1 MVPGEAGSLADV
13 GAGDGQLARELT
25 ARGRRVVATERG
37 PGPFERL
44 RAASPGLDC
53 RMGEGLD
60 VLSPA
65 EVEGVVLAGMGGHTI
80 ARILSAS
87 PAVVRELGWL
97 VLQPQQHASRLA
109 DWLTGAGFRTLAVG
123 QAAERGRCYTVLL
136 VGPPL

>member
-1 MVPGEAGSLADV
+1 MVPAGARSLADV

-25 ARGRRVVATERG
+25 ARGCRVVATERSR
-37 PGPFERL
+37 GPFERL
-44 RAASPGLDC
+44 RAGSPGLDC

-60 VLSPA
+60 VLGPS

-87 PAVVRELGWL
+87 PAAVRELGWL
-97 VLQPQQHASRLA
+97 VLQPQQHPSQLA
-109 DWLTGAGFRTLAVG
+109 DWLADAGFRMLAVQ